1 MAKKDIDNLGIEQ
14 YAVFRERMP
23 LEDNTHFYYIITRKA
38 DYGNRYDVSVLISHG
53 VAYTFTAIKGYQLC
67 IEQQRFGN
75 CDKVYTGKDLTDA
88 VSYMVSCN
96 DACKD

>member
-1 MAKKDIDNLGIEQ
+1 MARKDIDNLGIEQ

-23 LEDNTHFYYIITRKA
+23 LEDNTHFYYVITRKA
-38 DYGNRYDVSVLISHG
+38 ICGNNYEVSVLVSHG
-53 VAYTFTAIKGYQLC
+53 IAYTFVSVKGYQLLR
-67 IEQQRFGN
+67 EQKRFSD

-88 VSYMVSCN
+88 VSYMVSCK